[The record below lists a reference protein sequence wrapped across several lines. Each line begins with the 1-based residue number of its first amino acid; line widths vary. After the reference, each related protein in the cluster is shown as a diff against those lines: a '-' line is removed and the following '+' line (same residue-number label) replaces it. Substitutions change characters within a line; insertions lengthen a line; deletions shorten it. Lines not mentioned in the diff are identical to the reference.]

1 MNLIL
6 DTNIWISFLLGKR
19 LSILSEI
26 FKRND
31 IQIFVSPELIEEI
44 NKVATRNKFKSAISQ
59 QSLQNLI
66 ELINVRCNWVSS
78 CETEE
83 NNLRDKKDL
92 FILGM
97 ALNSSADFIVSGD
110 KDLLVLNQYKST
122 KIITFS
128 EFKNLIFIE

>member
-31 IQIFVSPELIEEI
+31 IQIFVSIELIEEI

-97 ALNSSADFIVSGD
+97 ALNCSADFIVSGD